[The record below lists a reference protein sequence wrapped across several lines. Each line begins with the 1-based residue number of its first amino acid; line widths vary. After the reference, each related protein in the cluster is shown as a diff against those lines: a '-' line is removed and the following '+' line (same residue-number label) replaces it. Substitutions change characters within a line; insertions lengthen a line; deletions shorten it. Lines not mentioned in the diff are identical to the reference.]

1 MCRVTAPSSRE
12 RRAGDACPGVDRPFV
27 AVDGS
32 IVRLRPAGQ
41 PVHIKALSDL
51 MDVVAGQPD
60 PAIQLTSRGALQLR
74 GLPDPLTPGIR
85 DAIRATGL
93 IPSATHEL
101 VRNIVASPLSGLDG
115 AGHCDLRP
123 MSRTLDAA
131 LRADPALSLLGGRF
145 LLVLDDG
152 RGDVVGES
160 FDLGVFATG
169 PGRCIVLAGGIG
181 RGWDVPLAAAVPRL
195 IALAREFV
203 QAAGGGESVWHVNEL
218 AAPIGS
224 EPTAELD
231 LPRRPERP
239 LGAVG
244 DHAVV
249 AVPLGLLRPVH
260 VAALT
265 RVTDRVLVTPWRSLV
280 IENAAAALPELEA
293 AGLVTH
299 AGSPWTRLHACTGL
313 PGCARSALDTRA
325 LARDLAPVLPGGHLP
340 VHVSG
345 CDRRCGTPATA
356 YVDVLTPRSTEEAL
370 STIAEQESSWT

>member
-12 RRAGDACPGVDRPFV
+12 RRAGDACPGVSRPFV

-41 PVHIKALSDL
+41 PVCIESLSAL

-74 GLPDPLTPGIR
+74 GLPDPLTPRIR

-93 IPSATHEL
+93 VPSATHEL
-101 VRNIVASPLSGLDG
+101 VRNIVASPLSGLNG

-123 MSRTLDAA
+123 VTRALDAA
-131 LRADPALSLLGGRF
+131 LRTDPDLSRLGGRF
-145 LLVLDDG
+145 LLILDDG

-169 PGRCIVLAGGIG
+169 PGRCVVLAGGID
-181 RGWDVPLAAAVPRL
+181 RGWEVPLAAAVPRL
-195 IALAREFV
+195 VALARQFV
-203 QAAGGGESVWHVNEL
+203 QAASGDESVWHVSEL
-218 AAPIGS
+218 AVPLGP

-231 LPRRPERP
+231 LPRQPERP

-249 AVPLGLLRPVH
+249 AVPLGLLRPDH
-260 VAALT
+260 VAALAG
-265 RVTDRVLVTPWRSLV
+265 VTDRVLVTPWRSLV
-280 IENAAAALPELEA
+280 IENAAAALSELEA

-345 CDRRCGTPATA
+345 CERRCGTPATA
-356 YVDVLTPRSTEEAL
+356 YVDVVAPRSAEQAL